1 MPMNAQVK
9 EFNIYVELIN
19 NKEDGCSG
27 KLELKL
33 PPNWKASSL
42 TKPFAFTRAGEKANF
57 SFIVNTPVLQQ
68 KTYEIKAVATV
79 DGKTYSEG
87 YKLINHRD
95 LDQTV
100 IYYPAVSMI
109 KAIDVK
115 IKPGLHIGYVMGVGD
130 EVPDAVTQLGAS
142 MQLLTTEDLSKAK
155 LDKFDAIVIGTRAY
169 AVRQDLNTYNL
180 RLLQY
185 AKNGGHLIVL
195 FQTPE
200 FIPNQMAAY
209 PAELPGN
216 PEEVSEE
223 DSPIKILDA
232 GHRVLS
238 FPNKITAGDF
248 NNWVEQRGSKFFSKW
263 DTHYTP
269 IISTQD
275 IGQLPQSGGWLM
287 APYGKGYYTYFAYS
301 LHRQLPYGITGA
313 YRIFANLLSY
323 GN

>member
-1 MPMNAQVK
+1 
-9 EFNIYVELIN
+9 
-19 NKEDGCSG
+19 
-27 KLELKL
+27 LELKL

-57 SFIVNTPVLQQ
+57 SFIVNTPVLQA

-87 YKLINHRD
+87 YKLISHRD